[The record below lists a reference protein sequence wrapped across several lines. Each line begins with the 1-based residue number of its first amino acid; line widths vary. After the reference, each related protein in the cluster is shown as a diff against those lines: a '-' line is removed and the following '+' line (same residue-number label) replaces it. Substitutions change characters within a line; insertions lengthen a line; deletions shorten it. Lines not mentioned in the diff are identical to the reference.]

1 VPHLLL
7 GGVPAWS
14 PRRPEVTCHIG
25 HTGPGQPRTPHPG
38 LRPASA
44 TTTANPLVSPVS
56 AQTWSVTTVS
66 SPASCPTAHPRTADA
81 TTLRNPTPAGVSAP
95 RSDPPAQPQHAAAQP
110 IHPANPQGTHPQ
122 ATGNPAPE
130 DHLRRA
136 SRRRPGLPQLNSY
149 LFSPYPFRVQVSH
162 RIQRYTHQSLPAQRG
177 IQPSASWR
185 RRVFQDVG
193 HSGKPSGAE
202 RTWTPGG
209 SPKDTVADATA
220 HGECCPDG
228 GVVWSCSH
236 ARGQPHP
243 FALRIDPRK
252 ARKTAQEDQQEDPH
266 VSHQGPA
273 QPG

>member
-1 VPHLLL
+1 VSHRAHRAGATSNTASGSSASFRDDDGEPSCFP
-7 GGVPAWS
+7 GF
-14 PRRPEVTCHIG
+14 RPD
-25 HTGPGQPRTPHPG
+25 
-38 LRPASA
+38 
-44 TTTANPLVSPVS
+44 LVRDDRFFAGFLSH
-56 AQTWSVTTVS
+56 AQ
-66 SPASCPTAHPRTADA
+66 PRTADA

-228 GVVWSCSH
+228 DPGERRRSPRSPRPGRGPPAYRRPGGSRVTVGRPRSCMIMFSRQR
-236 ARGQPHP
+236 A
-243 FALRIDPRK
+243 
-252 ARKTAQEDQQEDPH
+252 TAP
-266 VSHQGPA
+266 VRA
-273 QPG
+273 AY